1 MVNKEE
7 LEERLKK
14 LLVRLNT
21 PQKDRQLD
29 NLIQIIHDLLFLAHT
44 DHAAE
49 LFEGKNV
56 HVPLMAVLSSYI
68 NSKGV
73 QQAGWSLL
81 CQLIEICPSTLEQL
95 TIPLQAAKEW
105 EVLGVH
111 QQILKV
117 LSQYSADCRVTM
129 VGLRALS
136 LLLRSD
142 VIPLLV
148 LEEEEDAFAL
158 VVQAMKT
165 FPTSEEVQL
174 QGLKALQLLL
184 ERVSNDHLVE
194 FVENQDHVVVLA
206 ALQRFPDSPEL
217 LLQALKVLLPLAH
230 PGSNVEVFMS
240 GGTRCYSLIITAM
253 DAFPEVEELQETA
266 CCLFRRFT
274 SESYY
279 SILVLNG
286 VQRVAVRA
294 CQTFPDNAT
303 LQAAALSCLADLTA
317 TIVQNKAVAEQ
328 GLEDGEEEENRGK
341 EEVEDMGLGWME
353 DCCTALELHADEP
366 AVQEAA
372 SWAIHNLLVHGAGV
386 NHSEEEQDGR
396 TPVHRQLMAAM
407 LLHSSSPSVFKA
419 ATSAIATLITNNS
432 KMRSLLLSSGLHVNL
447 VEMMKRHSTSAEV
460 SISACKL
467 LHLLFQ
473 GRTASLDE
481 LNMAMSQIL
490 STMKVHN
497 FEPEVQ
503 LEALQA
509 SLVFLCPDRSLRE
522 HGILVADPDM
532 ADVSLKVLK
541 NQCVVEGAHT
551 LYLEVLNRFISCYT
565 IQKCGLKVLSSLAD
579 CSGAVDLLCQQGAID
594 TVLHTLQM
602 FPQEREIHYWGLT
615 LLNYLVS
622 KKKLSRM
629 IVPVLASVVV
639 ASLIQ
644 YREDSEMLLKC
655 FQVALRMLDACS
667 GAAAQLQR
675 EDFDRQI
682 FQHLREESDQSINPL
697 RKSMCLALAK
707 MWCDSELHYSM
718 LEKACKDG
726 NTMMAECLIEL
737 GADIN
742 RKTKTDSL
750 IYQVCERGGPLELVE
765 LLLSRGTHEQHLR
778 RALAVSVKR
787 GDGPTVIQL
796 LGRLGL
802 DLNNSALCLGGF
814 RLGHLDAAW
823 LSPLMAE
830 RGRTHSLRYNSKG
843 VSLARYIQSFHRPK
857 NGSGPLRSIP
867 DPCLTSG
874 YISDESDDSSFSIFS
889 GEDGLFPND
898 DMESDGSDSLFGA
911 LSPKSHN
918 NSAEE
923 LRGESVKR
931 KQGRRRHA
939 SAESGQTE
947 NENSESIHRRYGR
960 TGSSQKVLGSGEN
973 SAALPKERERIRL
986 LDLSG
991 NELDSLSCL
1000 MDDGFVQ
1007 QQLWHLLRLDLSH
1020 NSLPEFPSA
1029 LCQSLKSLTRLDL
1042 QGNQL
1047 QSLPEELLSLPS
1059 LSMLNVSRNCVGPL
1073 LTFDPAVTCPSLKQL
1088 NLSCNKITTFPHE
1101 LGSTMRQLE
1110 ELFME
1115 GNSITELCMA
1125 LCLPEIKLLDVSKN
1139 SVENISAD
1147 FLSSCPK
1154 LETFNASMNK
1164 ICSLSHLP
1172 SKITTLKLANNSFTY
1187 ISEAILDVTNLRSI
1201 DMRTNNI
1208 AVLPGPGRWVSSN
1221 IRELI
1226 FSQNCIKAL
1235 DLSGPIYKWTRL
1247 EKLHLSDNKLTEIPP
1262 QIGLLEGLTSLDVSH
1277 NTGLRSFPDE
1287 MGKLGRLWDL
1297 PLDGLKLQL
1306 NLKLIGSKTKDI
1318 VRFLQQRLKKAV
1330 PYYRMKL
1337 IVVGNAGSG
1346 KTTLI
1351 QQLMKLKRT
1360 QLNSKQ
1366 GAAGIDVQD
1375 WTIRER
1381 DKKKMVLNVWDF
1393 SGGEEFSGSHPHFLT
1408 PRALYLVVYN
1418 LSKGASQVD
1427 ALKPWL
1433 FNIKA
1438 VAPLSPVIL
1447 VGTHTDVSDEL
1458 QLQACLHK
1466 IREELLHHQGF
1477 PTVMD
1482 CHMVSVCEDSDTM
1495 AKLRKTI
1502 EREVTNF
1509 KIQGQPVM
1517 GQLVPDSY
1525 VELERRVLQERKRVS
1540 SEFPVLR
1547 HRELLQLIQE
1557 SQLQL
1562 EEAELPHAIHFLS
1575 EVGVLLHFDDPAL
1588 QLQELY
1594 FIDPQWLCNILSQ
1607 RLTLRSSGFSEHPK
1621 GLVQRSVVER
1631 FLFETKCFPKS
1642 HRTQFFKLLEKFQI
1656 ALPFGEDQLLIPSSL
1671 SKHRPVIELPHC
1683 ENSEVIVRLYEMPYF
1698 PMDYWS
1704 RQISRLLEFSSYL
1717 LCGREKV
1724 LRPNRI
1730 YWRRGIYLNWSP
1742 EAYCLVEAASVEE
1755 SPSSFVR
1762 ITVPSSRKGR
1772 VLLGQLVDHID
1783 SLLEEWF
1790 PGLLNTD
1797 MHGNGEPLIKRWA
1810 LYSFEDGQEWNKIL
1824 LENLFT
1830 YFEKIFLLVSPE
1842 DPCCTLPISQV
1853 APDLVLSDQP
1863 AGTILDGEELNVELS
1878 TENRLGDGG
1887 FGTVYRGVYK
1897 NEEVA
1902 VKIFNKHASEL
1913 YVYRLLRQELAVL
1926 GRLRHPSLVGLLAAG
1941 STPQVLVMELALRGS
1956 LDALFQHENGSLNQK
1971 LQQRIALQ
1979 VADGLR
1985 YLHSAMIIY
1994 RDLKPHNVLLFNL
2007 KTDSETIAKITDYGI
2022 AQYCCSM
2029 GVRSSEGTP
2038 GFRAPEVARGNVI
2051 YNQQA
2056 DVFSFG
2062 LLLYDLLTCGERIS
2076 DGMKFPSEFD
2086 EIAVQGKLP
2095 VIVISCPVLCPLY
2108 RSSRNTTVAHPWPGF
2123 QALMKDCLRQSPQD
2137 RPTSAQVFD
2146 RLNSGEMLCLMRK
2159 LCGPSVFNGEC
2170 FTLSSGTSDG
2180 SSSQITAWLGGGS
2193 STKKLGSITAVD
2205 LDTNHSH
2212 YTGTTDCYNKGTR
2225 KVDTSPVLCLVSVQI
2240 PNDPCDWLV
2249 AGTQSWL
2256 ISGHEH
2262 WGTTTWHH
2270 LQSVTDAVTSLY
2282 FHVHPRGTQRK
2293 NYLLVGTADG
2303 ILSGLTRTLF
2313 LRQENGQPVKLS
2325 LWGNV
2330 NTPVMCLGQSVYSP
2344 DSRSGGPAVGLKILS
2359 FTADYDVCKSI
2370 DTRPSLTFH
2379 GLLSSEACVSRMVVD
2394 KNVYLGKAGTTTVE
2408 VWDKRSDRMVD
2419 CIDCAHIIRG
2429 RHGHKAELPTVAS
2442 PSWATV
2448 KALLVQSAATLWIGT
2463 RGGHLLLLE
2472 LSKHQTLLITGPQ
2485 CDSIRCIASTLIQTL
2500 NWKNVVLVLGRRLP
2514 QDKNQRDEESVLMVW
2529 NSMLPM
2535 EVKDL
2540 TKHCEKR
2547 EQIAAKMREQ
2557 LHHD

>member
-1 MVNKEE
+1 MVNQEE

-14 LLVRLNT
+14 LLVRLKI
-21 PQKDRQLD
+21 PIEDRQLCT
-29 NLIQIIHDLLFLAHT
+29 LIQIIQDLLFLAHT
-44 DHAAE
+44 DNAE
-49 LFEGKNV
+49 LFEDKDV
-56 HVPLMAVLSSYI
+56 YTPLMVVLSAYI
-68 NSKGV
+68 GSKGV
-73 QQAGWSLL
+73 QQVGWSLL
-81 CQLIEICPSTLEQL
+81 CRLIEICPDTLDQL
-95 TIPLQAAKEW
+95 TRPLQAAKEW

-117 LSQYSADCRVTM
+117 LSQYSTDCRVTM
-129 VGLRALS
+129 VGLRALA

-142 VIPLLV
+142 MILLLV
-148 LEEEEDAFAL
+148 LEEEEEDVFGL

-165 FPTSEEVQL
+165 FPTSEELQL
-174 QGLKALQLLL
+174 QGCAALQILL
-184 ERVSNDHLVE
+184 ERVSDDHLVE

-206 ALQRFPDSPEL
+206 ALQKFPDNPEL
-217 LLQALKVLLPLAH
+217 LLLAMKVLLPLAR
-230 PGSNVEVFMS
+230 PGSNVEILMS
-240 GGTRCYSLIITAM
+240 GGARCYSVIIAAM

-279 SILVLNG
+279 NILVLNG
-286 VQRVAVRA
+286 VQRVTVRA
-294 CQTFPDNAT
+294 CQKFPDNAT

-317 TIVQNKAVAEQ
+317 TIVQSKAVAEQ
-328 GLEDGEEEENRGK
+328 GLEEGEEEEDRGR

-353 DCCTALELHADEP
+353 VCCTALDLHAAEP
-366 AVQEAA
+366 DVQEAA
-372 SWAIHNLLVHGAGV
+372 SWAIHNLLLHGAGV
-386 NHSEEEQDGR
+386 NLSEEEQGER
-396 TPVHRQLMAAM
+396 TPVHRQLMVAM
-407 LLHSSSPSVFKA
+407 LLHSSSPSVFQA
-419 ATSAIATLITNNS
+419 ATSAIATLLTHNG
-432 KMRSLLLSSGLHVNL
+432 KMCSLLLSSGLHVNL

-467 LHLLFQ
+467 LNLLFQ

-490 STMKVHN
+490 SAMKVHN
-497 FEPEVQ
+497 FQPEVQ

-509 SLVFLCPDRSLRE
+509 SLVFLSPDRSLRE
-522 HGILVADPDM
+522 HGVSVGDPDM

-551 LYLEVLNRFISCYT
+551 LYLEVLNRFISSPT
-565 IQKCGLKVLSSLAD
+565 IQKCGLKVLSALAD

-602 FPQEREIHYWGLT
+602 FPHEREIHYWGLT

-629 IVPVLASVVV
+629 NVPILASVVV

-667 GAAAQLQR
+667 GAAAELQR

-682 FQHLREESDQSINPL
+682 FQQLREETPDHSSNAL
-697 RKSMCLALAK
+697 RKSVCLALSK
-707 MWCDSELHYSM
+707 MWCDSQLHYSM

-726 NTMMAECLIEL
+726 DATLAECLIEL

-742 RKTKTDSL
+742 GKTKTESL

-765 LLLSRGTHEQHLR
+765 LLLSRGAHEQHLR

-787 GDGPTVIQL
+787 GEGPTVIQL

-814 RLGHLDAAW
+814 RLGRLDAAW
-823 LSPLMAE
+823 LSPLLAE
-830 RGRTHSLRYNSKG
+830 RGRTYSLRYNNSKG
-843 VSLARYIQSFHRPK
+843 MSLARCIQSFQRSK
-857 NGSGPLRSIP
+857 SISGPPRSLG

-874 YISDESDDSSFSIFS
+874 YISDESDDSSFSLFS
-889 GEDGLFPND
+889 MDDSLFLND
-898 DMESDGSDSLFGA
+898 DMESDGSDSVSGV
-911 LSPKSHN
+911 LSPMPHN
-918 NSAEE
+918 TSEEE
-923 LRGESVKR
+923 LRSFKR
-931 KQGRRRHA
+931 KQGRRRHG
-939 SAESGQTE
+939 SAENGPTE
-947 NENSESIHRRYGR
+947 YEHSEHVHRRYGR
-960 TGSSQKVLGSGEN
+960 TGSGQKGFGSGDS
-973 SAALPKERERIRL
+973 SAKERERIRL

-1007 QQLWHLLRLDLSH
+1007 QQLGHLLRLDLSH
-1020 NSLPEFPSA
+1020 NSLLEFPAA
-1029 LCQSLKSLTRLDL
+1029 LCQSLRSLTRLDL

-1047 QSLPEELLSLPS
+1047 QSLPVELLSLLS

-1073 LTFDPAVTCPSLKQL
+1073 LTFDPAVTCPSLRQL
-1088 NLSCNKITTFPHE
+1088 NLSFNKITAFPHE
-1101 LGSTMRQLE
+1101 LGRAMDQLE

-1115 GNSITELCMA
+1115 GNSITELCVP
-1125 LCLPEIKLLDVSKN
+1125 LILPEIKLLDVSKN
-1139 SVENISAD
+1139 SVENISPD
-1147 FLSSCPK
+1147 FLTGCPK
-1154 LETFNASMNK
+1154 LETFSASMNK
-1164 ICSLSHLP
+1164 ICSLSNLP
-1172 SKITTLKLANNSFTY
+1172 SKITALKLANNSFTC
-1187 ISEAILDVTNLRSI
+1187 IPEAILNLPNLRSV
-1201 DMRTNNI
+1201 DMRTNSI
-1208 AVLPGPGRWVSSN
+1208 AALPGPGLWESSN
-1221 IRELI
+1221 LRELM
-1226 FSQNCIKAL
+1226 FSQNCIKVL

-1262 QIGLLEGLTSLDVSH
+1262 QIGLLEGLTSLDVSR
-1277 NTGLRSFPDE
+1277 NANLRSFPDE
-1287 MGKLGRLWDL
+1287 MGKLSRLWDL
-1297 PLDGLKLQL
+1297 PLDGLRLQL
-1306 NLKLIGSKTKDI
+1306 DLKHIGSKTKDI

-1351 QQLMKLKRT
+1351 QQLMKLKRS
-1360 QLNSKQ
+1360 QLNSKR
-1366 GAAGIDVQD
+1366 AAVGIDVRD

-1381 DKKKMVLNVWDF
+1381 DKKMVLNVWDF

-1408 PRALYLVVYN
+1408 SRALYLVVYN

-1438 VAPLSPVIL
+1438 MASQSPVIL
-1447 VGTHTDVSDEL
+1447 VGTHTDVSDDL
-1458 QLQACLHK
+1458 QLQACLTK
-1466 IREELLHHQGF
+1466 IREELLNHQGF
-1477 PTVMD
+1477 PAIRD
-1482 CHMVSVCEDSDTM
+1482 YHMVSVCEESDAM
-1495 AKLRKTI
+1495 AKLRKAI
-1502 EREVTNF
+1502 AREVTSF

-1525 VELERRVLQERKRVS
+1525 VELERRVLQERTRVPP
-1540 SEFPVLR
+1540 EFPVLR
-1547 HRELLQLIQE
+1547 HQELLQLIQE

-1562 EEAELPHAIHFLS
+1562 EEAELPHAVHFLS
-1575 EVGVLLHFDDPAL
+1575 EAGVLLHFDDPAL

-1594 FIDPQWLCNILSQ
+1594 FIDPQWLCNIISQ
-1607 RLTLRSSGFSEHPK
+1607 KLTSKSCGFWEPPK
-1621 GLVQRSVVER
+1621 GVVQRSMVEK
-1631 FLFETKCFPKS
+1631 FLSETKCFPKS
-1642 HRTQFFKLLEKFQI
+1642 HLTQFFKLLEKFQI
-1656 ALPFGEDQLLIPSSL
+1656 ALPFGEDQLLVPSSL

-1704 RQISRLLEFSSYL
+1704 RQISRLLEVSSYL
-1717 LCGREKV
+1717 LCGRGKAV
-1724 LRPNRI
+1724 RPNRI
-1730 YWRRGIYLNWSP
+1730 YWRRGVYLSWSP
-1742 EAYCLVEAASVEE
+1742 DAYCLVEAASVEE
-1755 SPSSFVR
+1755 NPSSFVR

-1772 VLLGQLVDHID
+1772 VLLGQVVDHID

-1797 MHGNGEPLIKRWA
+1797 MHGSGEALLKKWA
-1810 LYSFEDGQEWNKIL
+1810 LYSFEDGQECSKIL
-1824 LENLFT
+1824 LEDLFT
-1830 YFEKIFLLVSPE
+1830 YFDNDFLLVNPE
-1842 DPCCTLPISQV
+1842 DPRCTLPISQI

-1863 AGTILDGEELNVELS
+1863 AGTILDSDELDVDMS
-1878 TENRLGDGG
+1878 IENRLGDGG
-1887 FGTVYRGVYK
+1887 FGTVYRSVYK

-1913 YVYRLLRQELAVL
+1913 YIYRLLRQELAVL

-1941 STPQVLVMELALRGS
+1941 SSPQILVMELALRGS
-1956 LDALFQHENGSLNQK
+1956 LDSLFERENGSLNLK
-1971 LQQRIALQ
+1971 LQHRIALQ

-1985 YLHSAMIIY
+1985 YLHSSMIIY

-2007 KTDSETIAKITDYGI
+2007 KTDSEIIAKITDYGI

-2062 LLLYDLLTCGERIS
+2062 LLLYDLMTCGERIS

-2086 EIAVQGKLP
+2086 EVAVQGKLP
-2095 VIVISCPVLCPLY
+2095 DPVKHYGCP
-2108 RSSRNTTVAHPWPGF
+2108 PWPGF
-2123 QALMKDCLRQSPQD
+2123 QALMKDCLRESPQS

-2146 RLNSGEMLCLMRK
+2146 RLNSGEMLCLMRE
-2159 LCGPSVFNGEC
+2159 LVVPRAFNAEC
-2170 FTLSSGTSDG
+2170 FTVSSGSEDG
-2180 SSSQITAWLGGGS
+2180 PSSSHTAWLGGGS
-2193 STKKLGSITAVD
+2193 SARRLGSITAVD
-2205 LDTNHSH
+2205 LDTS
-2212 YTGTTDCYNKGTR
+2212 TVTTQEI
-2225 KVDTSPVLCLVSVQI
+2225 DTSPVLCLVTVQI
-2240 PNDPCDWLV
+2240 PTEACDWLV
-2249 AGTQSWL
+2249 AGTQSGSL
-2256 ISGHEH
+2256 VVVS
-2262 WGTTTWHH
+2262 TRDTSTWHR

-2282 FHVHPRGTQRK
+2282 FHVHPRRTQRK

-2303 ILSGLTRTLF
+2303 VLTVYEDSVLK
-2313 LRQENGQPVKLS
+2313 QENGQPVKTVTV
-2325 LWGNV
+2325 GNV
-2330 NTPVMCLGQSVYSP
+2330 NTPVMCLGQSAHSL
-2344 DSRSGGPAVGLKILS
+2344 DSRSVWAGCGTKILS
-2359 FTADYDVCKSI
+2359 FTADYDVCRSI
-2370 DTRPSLTFH
+2370 DTRPNLVLQQPRSL
-2379 GLLSSEACVSRMVVD
+2379 GGEACVSRMVVD
-2394 KNVYLGKAGTTTVE
+2394 KYVYLNKAGTPTVE

-2419 CIDCAHIIRG
+2419 CIDCAQIIRHDSGCRG
-2429 RHGHKAELPTVAS
+2429 RRSSLVEPPTEVA
-2442 PSWATV
+2442 PSWARV

-2472 LSKHQTLLITGPQ
+2472 LSKHQPLQVIGPC
-2485 CDSIRCIASTLIQTL
+2485 CDSIRCIASALIETL

-2514 QDKNQRDEESVLMVW
+2514 QDTDQYDEESVLMVW
-2529 NSMLPM
+2529 NSTLPM

-2540 TKHCEKR
+2540 NKHCEKR

-2557 LHHD
+2557 LQHD

>member
-1 MVNKEE
+1 EE

-14 LLVRLNT
+14 LLVRLKI
-21 PQKDRQLD
+21 PQEDRQLCT
-29 NLIQIIHDLLFLAHT
+29 LIQIIQDLLFLAHT
-44 DHAAE
+44 DNAAGLFVDKDVHA
-49 LFEGKNV
+49 
-56 HVPLMAVLSSYI
+56 PLMVVLSSYI
-68 NSKGV
+68 SSKGV
-73 QQAGWSLL
+73 QQVGWSLL
-81 CQLIEICPSTLEQL
+81 CRLIEICPNTLDQL
-95 TIPLQAAKEW
+95 TRPLQAAKDW

-117 LSQYSADCRVTM
+117 LSQYSTDCRVTM
-129 VGLRALS
+129 VGLRALA

-142 VIPLLV
+142 MIPLLV
-148 LEEEEDAFAL
+148 LEEEEEDVFGL

-165 FPTSEEVQL
+165 FPTSEELQL
-174 QGLKALQLLL
+174 QGCGALQLLL
-184 ERVSNDHLVE
+184 ESVSDDHLVE

-217 LLQALKVLLPLAH
+217 LLQAMKVLLPLAR
-230 PGSNVEVFMS
+230 PGSNVEMLMS
-240 GGTRCYSLIITAM
+240 GGARCYSIIIAAM

-279 SILVLNG
+279 NILVLNG

-294 CQTFPDNAT
+294 CQTFPDNAK
-303 LQAAALSCLADLTA
+303 LQSAALSCLADLTA

-328 GLEDGEEEENRGK
+328 GLEEGEEEENRGR
-341 EEVEDMGLGWME
+341 EQVEDMGLGWME
-353 DCCTALELHADEP
+353 ACCTALELHAEEP

-372 SWAIHNLLVHGAGV
+372 SWAIHNLLLHGAGV
-386 NHSEEEQDGR
+386 NHSEEEQDER

-407 LLHSSSPSVFKA
+407 LLHSSSPSVFQA
-419 ATSAIATLITNNS
+419 ATSAIATLLTHNS

-447 VEMMKRHSTSAEV
+447 VEMMKRHSASPEV
-460 SISACKL
+460 SISACRL
-467 LHLLFQ
+467 LSLLFQ

-481 LNMAMSQIL
+481 LNMAMTQIL

-497 FEPEVQ
+497 FQPEVQ

-522 HGILVADPDM
+522 HGVSVADPDM

-551 LYLEVLNRFISCYT
+551 LYLEVLNRFISSSF
-565 IQKCGLKVLSSLAD
+565 IQKCGLKVLSALAD

-655 FQVALRMLDACS
+655 FQVSLRMLDACS
-667 GAAAQLQR
+667 GAAAELQR
-675 EDFDRQI
+675 ENFDRQI
-682 FQHLREESDQSINPL
+682 FQHLRDETPDQSNNPL
-697 RKSMCLALAK
+697 RKSVCLALSK
-707 MWCDSELHYSM
+707 MWCDPQLHYSM
-718 LEKACKDG
+718 LEKACEDG
-726 NTMMAECLIEL
+726 DTTVAECLIEL

-742 RKTKTDSL
+742 RKTKTESL

-765 LLLSRGTHEQHLR
+765 LLLSRGAHEQHLR

-787 GDGPTVIQL
+787 GEGPTVIQL

-802 DLNNSALCLGGF
+802 DLNNNALCLGGF
-814 RLGHLDAAW
+814 RLGRLDAAW
-823 LSPLMAE
+823 LSPLLAE
-830 RGRTHSLRYNSKG
+830 RGRAHSLRYNNSKG
-843 VSLARYIQSFHRPK
+843 MSLARYIQSLQK
-857 NGSGPLRSIP
+857 SKSVSGPPRSVT

-874 YISDESDDSSFSIFS
+874 YISDESDDSSFSFVS
-889 GEDGLFPND
+889 MDDSLFLND
-898 DMESDGSDSLFGA
+898 DMESDGSDSLSGV
-911 LSPKSHN
+911 LSPKPHN
-918 NSAEE
+918 NSSEE
-923 LRGESVKR
+923 LTGASIKR

-947 NENSESIHRRYGR
+947 NEHCEHFHRRYGK
-960 TGSSQKVLGSGEN
+960 TGSSHKVFGSGES
-973 SAALPKERERIRL
+973 SAALSKEKERIRL

-1007 QQLWHLLRLDLSH
+1007 QQLGHLLRLDLSH
-1020 NSLPEFPSA
+1020 NNLLEFPSA

-1047 QSLPEELLSLPS
+1047 QSLPVELLSLLS
-1059 LSMLNVSRNCVGPL
+1059 LNMLNVSRNCVGPL
-1073 LTFDPAVTCPSLKQL
+1073 LTFDPAVTCPSLRQL
-1088 NLSCNKITTFPHE
+1088 NLSFNKITEFPQE
-1101 LGSTMRQLE
+1101 LGRAMGHLE

-1115 GNSITELCMA
+1115 GNSITKLCVP

-1139 SVENISAD
+1139 SVENISPD
-1147 FLSSCPK
+1147 FLTGCPK
-1154 LETFNASMNK
+1154 LETFSASMNQ
-1164 ICSLSHLP
+1164 ISSLSHLP
-1172 SKITTLKLANNSFTY
+1172 SKITTLKLANSSFTCVPQ
-1187 ISEAILDVTNLRSI
+1187 AILSLPNLRSV
-1201 DMRTNNI
+1201 DMRTNKI
-1208 AVLPGPGRWVSSN
+1208 ADLPGPGLWESSN
-1221 IRELI
+1221 LRELM
-1226 FSQNCIKAL
+1226 FSQNCITAL

-1262 QIGLLEGLTSLDVSH
+1262 QIGLLEGLTSLDVSR
-1277 NTGLRSFPDE
+1277 NANLRSFPDE

-1297 PLDGLKLQL
+1297 PLDGLRLQL
-1306 NLKLIGSKTKDI
+1306 DLKLIGSKTKDI

-1351 QQLMKLKRT
+1351 QQLMKLKRS

-1366 GAAGIDVQD
+1366 TAAGIDVRD

-1381 DKKKMVLNVWDF
+1381 DRKKMVLNVWDF
-1393 SGGEEFSGSHPHFLT
+1393 SGREEFSGSHPHFLT
-1408 PRALYLVVYN
+1408 SRALYLVVYN

-1458 QLQACLHK
+1458 QLQACMTK
-1466 IREELLHHQGF
+1466 IKEELLTHQGF
-1477 PTVMD
+1477 PAIRD
-1482 CHMVSVCEDSDTM
+1482 YHMVSVCEDSDAM
-1495 AKLRKTI
+1495 AKLRKAIT
-1502 EREVTNF
+1502 REVTSF

-1525 VELERRVLQERKRVS
+1525 VELERRVLQERTTVPP
-1540 SEFPVLR
+1540 EFPVLM

-1562 EEAELPHAIHFLS
+1562 EEAELYHAVHFLS
-1575 EVGVLLHFDDPAL
+1575 EAGVLLHFDDPAL

-1594 FIDPQWLCNILSQ
+1594 FIDPQWLCNIISQ
-1607 RLTLRSSGFSEHPK
+1607 KLTLKSCSFWEHPK
-1621 GLVQRSVVER
+1621 GLVQRSVVEK

-1642 HRTQFFKLLEKFQI
+1642 HLTQFFKLLEKFQI
-1656 ALPFGEDQLLIPSSL
+1656 ALPFGEDQLLVPSSL

-1698 PMDYWS
+1698 PMDYWP
-1704 RQISRLLEFSSYL
+1704 RQISRLLEVSSYL
-1717 LCGREKV
+1717 LCGREKMV
-1724 LRPNRI
+1724 RPNRI
-1730 YWRRGIYLNWSP
+1730 YWRTGVYLSWSP

-1762 ITVPSSRKGR
+1762 VTVPSSRKGR
-1772 VLLGQLVDHID
+1772 VLLGQVVDHID

-1797 MHGNGEPLIKRWA
+1797 MHGSGEALLKKWA
-1810 LYSFEDGQEWNKIL
+1810 LYSFEDGQEWSKIL
-1824 LENLFT
+1824 LEDLFA
-1830 YFEKIFLLVSPE
+1830 YFENDFLLVKAE
-1842 DPCCTLPISQV
+1842 DPRCTLPISQI

-1863 AGTILDGEELNVELS
+1863 AGTILDSGELHVDMSN
-1878 TENRLGDGG
+1878 ENRLGDGG
-1887 FGTVYRGVYK
+1887 FGTVYRSTYK

-1913 YVYRLLRQELAVL
+1913 YIYRLLRQELAVL

-1941 STPQVLVMELALRGS
+1941 AAPQVLVMELALRGS
-1956 LDALFQHENGSLNQK
+1956 LDSLFEHENGSLNRK
-1971 LQQRIALQ
+1971 LQHRIALQ

-2007 KTDSETIAKITDYGI
+2007 KTDSEIIAKITDYGI

-2086 EIAVQGKLP
+2086 EVVVQGKLP
-2095 VIVISCPVLCPLY
+2095 DPVKHYGC
-2108 RSSRNTTVAHPWPGF
+2108 SPWPGF
-2123 QALMKDCLRQSPQD
+2123 QALMKNCLRESPQS

-2146 RLNSGEMLCLMRK
+2146 QLNSGEMLCLMRE
-2159 LCGPSVFNGEC
+2159 LVVPRAFNAEC
-2170 FTLSSGTSDG
+2170 FTVSCGSGDG
-2180 SSSQITAWLGGGS
+2180 PSNSHRAWLGGGS
-2193 STKKLGSITAVD
+2193 STQRFGSITAVD
-2205 LDTNHSH
+2205 LDTS
-2212 YTGTTDCYNKGTR
+2212 TVSTQEI
-2225 KVDTSPVLCLVSVQI
+2225 DTSPVLCLVTVQI
-2240 PNDPCDWLV
+2240 PTEACDWLV
-2249 AGTQSWL
+2249 AGTQSGSL
-2256 ISGHEH
+2256 VVIS
-2262 WGTTTWHH
+2262 TQDTSTWHH

-2282 FHVHPRGTQRK
+2282 FHVHPRRSQRK
-2293 NYLLVGTADG
+2293 NYLLIGTADG
-2303 ILSGLTRTLF
+2303 VLTVYEDSVLK
-2313 LRQENGQPVKLS
+2313 QNNGQPVKTLTV
-2325 LWGNV
+2325 GNV
-2330 NTPVMCLGQSVYSP
+2330 NTPVMCLGQSVHSL
-2344 DSRSGGPAVGLKILS
+2344 DSRSVWAGCGTKILS
-2359 FTADYDVCKSI
+2359 FTAEYDICKSI
-2370 DTRPSLTFH
+2370 DTRPNLIFQQQR
-2379 GLLSSEACVSRMVVD
+2379 LLAGEACVSRMVVD
-2394 KNVYLGKAGTTTVE
+2394 KYVYLSKTGTPTVE
-2408 VWDKRSDRMVD
+2408 VWDKRSERMVD
-2419 CIDCAHIIRG
+2419 CIDCAQIIRHESGCRG
-2429 RHGHKAELPTVAS
+2429 RQGSEVEVPTEAA
-2442 PSWATV
+2442 PSWARV
-2448 KALLVQSAATLWIGT
+2448 KALLVQSAATLWIST

-2472 LSKHQTLLITGPQ
+2472 LSKHQVLQVIGP
-2485 CDSIRCIASTLIQTL
+2485 CCRSIRCMASALIETL

-2514 QDKNQRDEESVLMVW
+2514 QDTNHFDEESVLMVW
-2529 NSMLPM
+2529 NSTLPM

-2540 TKHCEKR
+2540 NKHCQKR